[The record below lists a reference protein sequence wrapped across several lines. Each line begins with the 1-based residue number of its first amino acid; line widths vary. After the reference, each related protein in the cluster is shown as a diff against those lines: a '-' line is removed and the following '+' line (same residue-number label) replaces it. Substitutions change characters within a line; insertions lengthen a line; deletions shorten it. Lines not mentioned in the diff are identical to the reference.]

1 MKGLFMNKLIDLHIH
16 TNCSDGIL
24 SSKEVVDVAKNNG
37 VTTIAIADHDT
48 VAAYTEDLF
57 IYAKNKGIKII
68 PAVEISTKY
77 RNGTIHI
84 LGYNIDYN
92 NKILQERLLTL
103 RNARHDYLNAVA
115 YKLQSLGYVLDVS
128 YLNKIDSVTKGDIAN
143 NIIENTANKDL
154 LIKIFGHIPNKGEY
168 IETIMNEGCPAY
180 TKKETITPKEAADL
194 IRLANGKV
202 VLAHPVAYLYESN
215 LTEDDI
221 TSIVKD
227 INADGIEANYIY
239 INRKNNNRIN
249 DSKKWCDYAKKYN
262 LIGTIGSDFHSDDGI
277 SPLIGLPNELNI
289 DEEYII
295 ELLNKL

>member
-1 MKGLFMNKLIDLHIH
+1 MNKLIDLHIH

-24 SSKEVVDVAKNNG
+24 NPKEVVDEAYNNG

-92 NKILQERLLTL
+92 NKILQEKLLSL

-115 YKLQSLGYVLDVS
+115 HKLQSLGYVLDIL

-154 LIKIFGHIPNKGEY
+154 LIKTFGHIPNKGEY

-202 VLAHPVAYLYESN
+202 VLAHPVAYFYESN

-289 DEEYII
+289 DEKYIE